1 MTALRILA
9 RLVVVAACFGCAAL
23 YVQMGWASGAWL
35 AIACG
40 MLLGALCVLLGL
52 YHLQIGRASC
62 RERVFLRV

>member
-52 YHLQIGRASC
+52 YHL
-62 RERVFLRV
+62 LRR